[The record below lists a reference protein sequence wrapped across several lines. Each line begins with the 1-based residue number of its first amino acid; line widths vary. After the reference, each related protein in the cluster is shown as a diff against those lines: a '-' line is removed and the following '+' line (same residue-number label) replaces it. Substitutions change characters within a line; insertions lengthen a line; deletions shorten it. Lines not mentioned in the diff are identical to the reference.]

1 MLAAT
6 SARHESRGSLYRTD
20 FPQRDDT
27 GFLAHSMTAAE
38 QTPLWQPVHI
48 VNIEPG
54 TRAY

>member
-1 MLAAT
+1 MNRAGRSTAPI
-6 SARHESRGSLYRTD
+6 S
-20 FPQRDDT
+20 QRDDT

>member
-27 GFLAHSMTAAE
+27 GFLAHSMTAAG